1 MTQLFVLILAGGEGS
16 RIGGGKPAHLL
27 GGVSLLDRAVAI
39 ARQWN
44 NDPVVA
50 IRCGRDNGHPDA
62 RTVSDRMD
70 LDGPLA
76 GLAAGVEVAVQEHAE
91 QLLLMPADMPFL
103 PSDMDQRL
111 AKALHQNADAGCA
124 MAVSGGRPYPV
135 CTLWRLSDL
144 SVQLPAYAGQGRRS
158 LHGLAEQ
165 LGVVPVEWESAGRDP
180 FFNINDEFD
189 LAAAESW
196 LD

>member
-1 MTQLFVLILAGGEGS
+1 MTRPFVLILAGGEGS
-16 RIGGGKPAHLL
+16 RMGGRKPTRLL

-39 ARQWN
+39 GRQWN
-44 NDPVVA
+44 DDPVVA

-76 GLAAGVEVAVQEHAE
+76 GLAAGVEVAVKVGAE

-111 AKALHQNADAGCA
+111 AEALHRSAHAGCA

-135 CTLWRLSDL
+135 CTLWRLGEL
-144 SVQLPAYAGQGRRS
+144 SVQLPAYAGQGSRS

-180 FFNINDEFD
+180 FLNINDEID
-189 LAAAESW
+189 LAVAESW